1 MTNTHK
7 YIVTSALP
15 YANGPLHI
23 GHIAGAYLP
32 ADLYVRFLRHKKNL
46 DVKFICGTDE
56 HGVPI
61 TIRAKKEGKSP
72 KEVVDFYH
80 ENIKKSFEGLKINFD
95 VFSRTSSDTHHRRSQ
110 SFFKKLYDNG
120 VFEEHESEQYYDQS
134 TQQFLADRYITG
146 RCPNCSYENA
156 YGDQCESCGKSLS
169 PLELIN
175 PKSALSGRPPILK
188 KTKNWYLPLDKLQS
202 SFLDSYIEGLRTS
215 LKPHVYGQCKSWLNE
230 GLKPRAMTRDLNWGI
245 KVPVEGADG
254 KVLYVWFDAPIG
266 YISMTEELTEKWT
279 EYWQDEKT
287 ELIHFIGKDNI
298 VFHCLIFP
306 AMLHAHGD
314 FILPKYVPANEFLNL
329 EGKKI
334 STSRNHA
341 IWVNDYLKDF
351 PHKVDELRYVLTSI
365 MPENSDADFTWKDFQ
380 ARVNNELVAI
390 LGNFINRVLVL
401 SHKYFEGYVAQGQM
415 DITVESKVQDLAQK
429 IDFAL
434 SNFEFRQANTF
445 FIDLARLG
453 NKYLQEQE
461 PWKKWKEENLKP
473 QVRNCL
479 FTCLKLVEEI
489 KRQAQI
495 FLPNTAE
502 KIKNTLNLSNA
513 EVLSPKHKL
522 NKPMLLF
529 EKIEDAEIQIQIDK
543 LLPKKE
549 NKPMYKEE
557 IQFDD
562 FEKIDLRVGTIIE
575 AKKMEKADKL
585 LTLQVDMGGE
595 IRTII
600 SGIAHHFSPNDVLG
614 QQVTVVCNLAPRKI
628 RGFESQGMILMSE
641 DLSGQLQFNQPS
653 VKVANGSKVN

>member
-1 MTNTHK
+1 M
-7 YIVTSALP
+7 
-15 YANGPLHI
+15 
-23 GHIAGAYLP
+23 
-32 ADLYVRFLRHKKNL
+32 
-46 DVKFICGTDE
+46 
-56 HGVPI
+56 
-61 TIRAKKEGKSP
+61 
-72 KEVVDFYH
+72 
-80 ENIKKSFEGLKINFD
+80 
-95 VFSRTSSDTHHRRSQ
+95 
-110 SFFKKLYDNG
+110 
-120 VFEEHESEQYYDQS
+120 
-134 TQQFLADRYITG
+134 
-146 RCPNCSYENA
+146 
-156 YGDQCESCGKSLS
+156 
-169 PLELIN
+169 
-175 PKSALSGRPPILK
+175 
-188 KTKNWYLPLDKLQS
+188 
-202 SFLDSYIEGLRTS
+202 
-215 LKPHVYGQCKSWLNE
+215 
-230 GLKPRAMTRDLNWGI
+230 
-245 KVPVEGADG
+245 
-254 KVLYVWFDAPIG
+254 
-266 YISMTEELTEKWT
+266 
-279 EYWQDEKT
+279 
-287 ELIHFIGKDNI
+287 
-298 VFHCLIFP
+298 
-306 AMLHAHGD
+306 
-314 FILPKYVPANEFLNL
+314 
-329 EGKKI
+329 
-334 STSRNHA
+334 
-341 IWVNDYLKDF
+341 
-351 PHKVDELRYVLTSI
+351 
-365 MPENSDADFTWKDFQ
+365 
-380 ARVNNELVAI
+380 
-390 LGNFINRVLVL
+390 
-401 SHKYFEGYVAQGQM
+401 
-415 DITVESKVQDLAQK
+415 
-429 IDFAL
+429 
-434 SNFEFRQANTF
+434 
-445 FIDLARLG
+445 G